1 METIK
6 TFARQLGKYKR
17 ETILSPALTAVEVI
31 LDVLIP
37 YVIARLIDQ
46 GIQGRNMAAVWKYGG
61 IMFGLGMLSLVAGV
75 IAGRLAATAS
85 TGFAANL
92 RAAMYRKIQKYSLEI
107 Y

>member
-46 GIQGRNMAAVWKYGG
+46 GIQGRNMAAV
-61 IMFGLGMLSLVAGV
+61 
-75 IAGRLAATAS
+75 
-85 TGFAANL
+85 
-92 RAAMYRKIQKYSLEI
+92 
-107 Y
+107 